1 MRVVG
6 LTGGIGTGKSTV
18 SAMLRE
24 LGATVIDADEATRA
38 VQARGSDGLRQ
49 LVAEFGAGILTPE
62 GDLDR
67 ARLAEI
73 AFRDP
78 EARQRLNGIVHPLV
92 RRWMAERQQEAAER
106 GGPVVVMDIP
116 LLFEAR
122 GAGAF
127 ETVLLV
133 YAPEEVQLDRLVRL
147 RGMGEDQARARI
159 AAQMPIEEKRALA
172 SHVIENTGDLETL
185 RREVERAWAAIL
197 SSEGLEDHQPEQDQQ
212 PERADAGDDL
222 GPPRGQESGELG
234 R

>member
-18 SAMLRE
+18 SAMLRR

-38 VQARGSDGLRQ
+38 VQARGSEGLRRI
-49 LVAEFGAGILTPE
+49 VEAFGAGILTSD

-67 ARLAEI
+67 ARLAGV
-73 AFRDP
+73 AFGDP

-92 RRWMAERQQEAAER
+92 RQWMAERQREAAER
-106 GGPVVVMDIP
+106 GDPVVVLDIP

-133 YAPEEVQLDRLVRL
+133 YAPDELQLDRLTRL
-147 RGMGEDQARARI
+147 RGMSEEQARARI
-159 AAQMPIEEKRALA
+159 AAQMPIEEKRRLA
-172 SHVIENTGDLETL
+172 THVIENTGSLDEL
-185 RREVERAWAAIL
+185 RRQVARAWAEI
-197 SSEGLEDHQPEQDQQ
+197 SEGLEDHQPEEQGQANA
-212 PERADAGDDL
+212 ADHGDAL
-222 GPPRGQESGELG
+222 GPPGVEEGGELG
-234 R
+234 G